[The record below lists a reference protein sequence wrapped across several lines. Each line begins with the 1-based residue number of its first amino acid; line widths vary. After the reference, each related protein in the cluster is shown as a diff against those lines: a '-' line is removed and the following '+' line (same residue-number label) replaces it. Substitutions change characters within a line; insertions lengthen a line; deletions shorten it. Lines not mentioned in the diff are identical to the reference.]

1 MSVVSVLPWRSV
13 TPRGRLDR
21 GAGEEQKEKEES
33 RHACHSEVQGRT
45 AALPGGLD
53 SLMRIPGSPLIV
65 LSGGLTLVTSPGP
78 ALPAPLVQSFPRLL
92 RVVKLSCLL

>member
-1 MSVVSVLPWRSV
+1 MVQARSRRRRRRV
-13 TPRGRLDR
+13 ATPAIAKFR
-21 GAGEEQKEKEES
+21 
-33 RHACHSEVQGRT
+33 GRT